1 MSWLHLDRTDCSIYN
16 VLLKLIETMKKNNF
30 YRKMGILFAVVLG
43 TSMASLAQI
52 TQMMPCEN
60 FIMDGS
66 IRFSESVSG
75 DSLYRIFRLSEP
87 DKPAFWRFDGNFQ
100 ALPTPFGSYEAIV
113 PINFQGIVNIT
124 IAEQGNCRQNII
136 QYPID
141 LTPITDYDKR
151 GVLLIGSNGVN
162 DLIQINNGV
171 CSISS
176 AYKADSII
184 WCFSRL
190 EETDFLRY
198 SDISIYNDPSKI
210 PSIKRLPKGQFYLNT
225 KDSSFTITE
234 NVVVTAYVFSNNTWY
249 WQRKTIEGID
259 DSLKID
265 TLGSIYNPYKA
276 NDLIIRLQDSLSFS
290 VTQNFDEIVW
300 NYYGMN
306 GKDTT
311 TLVSSSSSIDI
322 RYYADAVIRVD
333 VYIKGKGWF
342 TDSARYKAMTYTSK
356 DGGKLQLPYL
366 PNAIYQWYRDGKLII
381 DSTNS
386 SLRLNGGYGYYTGKM
401 YWNNGDS
408 AIYSYPVSQSFIESK
423 NLILIDGLN
432 RFVNYKFN
440 SFPIDSLVWI
450 YSGINDGTVFISNDA
465 SIEVQGD
472 AFITIYVLS
481 NGLWYAQTEIFKGL
495 VYDSTESGTL
505 SAPDVANA
513 TYTWYYNDKILSGI
527 TTSSYIPKDTGTYK
541 VVVEWTISSANTLT
555 EAGGIFNSAT
565 FTFKVTTLPI
575 VTGLSNNQ
583 NVSKS
588 VSVYP
593 NPANQFAQLNT
604 SGSFEY
610 KMEDLNGT
618 QVISGIGYNTT
629 ELDLGNVKAG
639 VYLVYVKTNGTQLVK
654 RLIVR

>member
-1 MSWLHLDRTDCSIYN
+1 MSWLHFGRADCSIYN
-16 VLLKLIETMKKNNF
+16 VLLKLIKTMKKNNF
-30 YRKMGILFAVVLG
+30 YRKMGILFAAVLG
-43 TSMASLAQI
+43 TSIASLAQ
-52 TQMMPCEN
+52 MMPCKN

-75 DSLYRIFRLSEP
+75 DSLYRIFRLNEP
-87 DKPAFWRFDGNFQ
+87 HEPAYWQFYGNVQ
-100 ALPTPFGSYEAIV
+100 PLPAPIVAYEAFV
-113 PINFQGIVNIT
+113 PINFQGSVNIT
-124 IAEQGNCRQNII
+124 IQDSGNCRQNTV

-141 LTPITDYDKR
+141 ITPITDYDKR
-151 GVLLIGSNGVN
+151 GVLLYGDHGVN
-162 DLIQINNGV
+162 DLIQIKDGV

-184 WCFSRL
+184 WCFSGL
-190 EETDFLRY
+190 EETDLLRIP
-198 SDISIYNDPSKI
+198 DLSIYNDESKI

-225 KDSSFTITE
+225 KDSYFTITE
-234 NVVVTAYVFSNNTWY
+234 NVVVSAYVFSNKTWY
-249 WQRKTIEGID
+249 HQWKTIEGIFD

-276 NDLIIRLQDSLSFS
+276 NKLITRLQDSLTFS

-311 TLVSSSSSIDI
+311 TLVSSSSSIDV
-322 RYYADAVIRVD
+322 RYYSEAIIRVD

-356 DGGKLQLPYL
+356 DGGILQLPYI
-366 PNAIYQWYRDGKLII
+366 PNATYQWYRDGKLII

-386 SLRLNGGYGYYTGKM
+386 SLRLNGGYGYYTGKT
-401 YWNNGDS
+401 YSINGDS
-408 AIYSYPVSQSFIESK
+408 ASYMFPVSQSFIESK
-423 NLILIDGLN
+423 NLISKDGLN
-432 RFVNYKFN
+432 RYVNSNFN
-440 SFPIDSLVWI
+440 SFPIDSLLWI
-450 YSGINDGTVFISNDA
+450 YSGINDSIVFITNDA
-465 SIEVQGD
+465 SIAVQGD
-472 AFITIYVLS
+472 AFITLYVLS
-481 NGLWYAQTEIFKGL
+481 NGVWYAQTEVFKGL
-495 VYDSTESGTL
+495 VYDSMESGTL
-505 SAPDVANA
+505 SAPDIVNA
-513 TYTWYYNDKILSGI
+513 TYTWYYNDKILPDV

-541 VVVEWTISSANTLT
+541 VVVEWTTSSANKRT
-555 EAGGIFNSAT
+555 EADVNTNSAT

-575 VTGLSNNQ
+575 VTGLSNIPNIG
-583 NVSKS
+583 NGIL
-588 VSVYP
+588 VYP
-593 NPANQFAQLNT
+593 NPANQFAQLNA

-639 VYLVYVKTNGTQLVK
+639 VYLVYVKTNGAQSVK

>member
-1 MSWLHLDRTDCSIYN
+1 
-16 VLLKLIETMKKNNF
+16 MKKNNF
-30 YRKMGILFAVVLG
+30 YRKMGIMFAIVLCTG
-43 TSMASLAQI
+43 MATLAQI

-60 FIMDGS
+60 PPIIDGS
-66 IRFSESVSG
+66 IRFTESVSG
-75 DSLYRIFRLSEP
+75 DSLYRIFRLNEP
-87 DKPAFWRFDGNFQ
+87 KPAYWQFDGNYK
-100 ALPTPFGSYEAIV
+100 ALPAPFGAYEAIV

-124 IAEQGNCRQNII
+124 IAEDGNCRQNII

-151 GVLLIGSNGVN
+151 GVLLGFGETHGVN

-171 CSISS
+171 CSVSS

-184 WCFSRL
+184 WCFSGI

-234 NVVVTAYVFSNNTWY
+234 NVVVSAYVFSNNTWY

-276 NDLIIRLQDSLSFS
+276 NELITRLQDSLTFS

-311 TLVSSSSSIDI
+311 TFVSSSPSIRI
-322 RYYADAVIRVD
+322 EGYADAIIRVD
-333 VYIKGKGWF
+333 VYMKGKGWF
-342 TDSARYKAMTYTSK
+342 TDSARLRVMTYTDK

-366 PNAIYQWYRDGKLII
+366 PNAIYQWYRDGKLIL

-386 SLRLNGGYGYYTGKM
+386 SLRLHGGYGYYTGKT
-401 YWNNGDS
+401 YSINGDS
-408 AIYSYPVSQSFIESK
+408 IIYSFPVSPLYIESK
-423 NLILIDGLN
+423 NLILKDGLN
-432 RFVNYKFN
+432 RYVNSNFN
-440 SFPIDSLVWI
+440 SFPIDSAAWV
-450 YSGINDGTVFISNDA
+450 YSGINDGIVFISNDA
-465 SIEVQGD
+465 SIAIQGD
-472 AFITIYVLS
+472 AFITLYVLS
-481 NGLWYAQTEIFKGL
+481 NGVWYAQTEIFKGL
-495 VYDSTESGTL
+495 VYDSMESGNL
-505 SAPDVANA
+505 SAPVVTNA
-513 TYTWYYNDKILSGI
+513 TYTWYYNDKILPDV

-541 VVVEWTISSANTLT
+541 VVVEWTTSSANKRT
-555 EAGGIFNSAT
+555 EADGNTNSAT
-565 FTFKVTTLPI
+565 FTFKVTTLPT
-575 VTGLSNNQ
+575 VTGLSSDQ
-583 NVSKS
+583 NASS
-588 VSVYP
+588 SISIYP
-593 NPANQFAQLNT
+593 NPANQFAQLSA

-610 KMEDLNGT
+610 KMEDLNGAHI
-618 QVISGIGYNTT
+618 VSGIGYNTT
-629 ELDLGNVKAG
+629 ELDLGNVQAG
-639 VYLVYVKTNGTQLVK
+639 VYLVYVKTNGTQSVK